1 MVYRF
6 NWAGGQGFG
15 LDSILLIQSDKIFR
29 ILGIFLFRFPPA
41 LQPSL
46 IRSNFE
52 QAGKADGEE
61 TAKKPSP
68 PAKDELPDSILI
80 FSHLRNI

>member
-29 ILGIFLFRFPPA
+29 ILGIFLFRFP
-41 LQPSL
+41 
-46 IRSNFE
+46 
-52 QAGKADGEE
+52 EE